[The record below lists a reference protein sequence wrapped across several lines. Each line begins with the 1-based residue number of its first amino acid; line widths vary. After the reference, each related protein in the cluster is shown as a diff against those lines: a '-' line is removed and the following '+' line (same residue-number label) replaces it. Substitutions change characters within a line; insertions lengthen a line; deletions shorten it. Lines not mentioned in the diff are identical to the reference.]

1 MQILGEIRRKGKLG
15 VEPYTGRIL
24 GAATQANYFLEN
36 LRQNSS
42 PLLVLDI
49 LIVAV
54 FFYWIYVFL
63 KETRAM
69 RILYGLFFLLILMA
83 LGRLLNLVL
92 LNWILKSLM
101 TLLVV
106 AIPVVFQP
114 ELRAALEKL
123 GRAKLLG
130 ELSFSKKDYSQV
142 INELLTAV
150 HLFSKQKIG
159 ALIVLKRNDGLKE
172 YINNGIEV
180 DATVSAELLSSIFF
194 PKSPLHDGAVVISG
208 DKIVSASSVLPVS
221 QVALGGNLGTRH
233 KAALGITEDSD
244 ALVLVVSE
252 ETGNI
257 SLANGGRLETK
268 ISEERLKNRLTA
280 LMRQNTKDK

>member
-1 MQILGEIRRKGKLG
+1 M
-15 VEPYTGRIL
+15 EPYTGRIL
-24 GAATQANYFLEN
+24 GVATQANYFLEN

-83 LGRLLNLVL
+83 LGRLLDLVL

-142 INELLTAV
+142 INELLTAI

-194 PKSPLHDGAVVISG
+194 PRSPLHDGAVVISG

-233 KAALGITEDSD
+233 KAALGVTEDSD

-252 ETGNI
+252 ETGSI
-257 SLANGGRLETK
+257 SLANCGRLETK
-268 ISEERLKNRLTA
+268 MSEERLKNRLTA
-280 LMRQNTKDK
+280 LMRQNNKSK

>member
-1 MQILGEIRRKGKLG
+1 M
-15 VEPYTGRIL
+15 EPYAGKIL

-36 LRQNSS
+36 LKQNSS
-42 PLLVLDI
+42 PLLIVDI
-49 LIVAV
+49 LIVAI

-83 LGRLLNLVL
+83 LGKLLDLVL

-101 TLLVV
+101 TVIVV
-106 AIPVVFQP
+106 AIPIVFQP

-123 GRAKLLG
+123 GRTKLLG
-130 ELSFSKKDYSQV
+130 ELSFSKKDNDQV

-150 HLFSKQKIG
+150 HMLSKQKIG
-159 ALIVLKRNDGLKE
+159 ALIVLKRHDGLRE
-172 YINNGIEV
+172 YIDNGIEV
-180 DATVSAELLSSIFF
+180 DATVSAEILSSIFF
-194 PKSPLHDGAVVISG
+194 PKSPLHDGAVIIRG

-221 QVALGGNLGTRH
+221 QVNLGGNLGTRH
-233 KAALGITEDSD
+233 KAALGVTEDSD

-257 SLANGGRLETK
+257 SLAIGGKIETK
-268 ISEERLKNRLTA
+268 MSEERLKNRLTA
-280 LMRQNTKDK
+280 IMKQNNKSK